1 MQDEE
6 SHGAAVCLLRPLTA
20 DREGDTAEKK
30 AEGAEGRCELLS
42 EKPSPL

>member
-20 DREGDTAEKK
+20 GREGDAAEKK
-30 AEGAEGRCELLS
+30 AEGAEGRCESLS
-42 EKPSPL
+42 EMLAPL